1 MATVTFDTLEFVK
14 TLESAG
20 IPKNQAEAISTAVGK
35 VQDAADVATKGDI
48 HGLKGDIRVLE
59 AKLDLIKWLIGF
71 LMAGMIS
78 LLVKTFF

>member
-20 IPKNQAEAISTAVGK
+20 MPVKQAEAISMAVRK
-35 VQDAADVATKGDI
+35 ANESIDVATKGD
-48 HGLKGDIRVLE
+48 LRVLE
-59 AKLDLIKWLIGF
+59 AKLEPIKWMLGF
-71 LMAGMIS
+71 VLAGMIP